1 MFPFSEGGLSKTNLC
16 MCLCCISF
24 RYDLP
29 QYGSRRKLISQA
41 GTYDEYGE
49 VIVEDD
55 GSYYYSPHESEGEV
69 SDFLSSYIF
78 YKWQICIFI
87 QTNLCTQNNRC
98 LDCTRFPDRLKSWA
112 CPRVRLL
119 KDHLNGLE
127 EIRFPDRSR
136 PVLIQPGMLGF
147 SATQILWS
155 VSIWW
160 NSTNCLL
167 QARPLDHHCLS
178 VHHGGGLGYSR
189 WRSRHKV

>member
-1 MFPFSEGGLSKTNLC
+1 MLYIFQIWLASVWQ
-16 MCLCCISF
+16 
-24 RYDLP
+24 P
-29 QYGSRRKLISQA
+29 QEA
-41 GTYDEYGE
+41 D
-49 VIVEDD
+49 
-55 GSYYYSPHESEGEV
+55 
-69 SDFLSSYIF
+69 LSSRNVWWVRRGDRRGWWQLLLQSSWIRRRGIRFSFFTYNIY